1 MNPRFETLIGES
13 ALRARVSE
21 LGAAISRDYASGN
34 LLLLCILRG
43 GVVFLADLMR
53 TISIP
58 VTIDFMALSSYAP
71 GLRSSSGSVRITM
84 DAGVSIADRDV
95 LIVEDIVDSGYTIQA
110 VLELLRARHPRSLEV
125 CALLDK
131 TERREVKVPIKYI
144 GFSIPDRFV
153 VGYGL
158 DMDDRYRNL
167 PYIGIVPGE

>member
-1 MNPRFETLIGES
+1 MNPKFETLITES
-13 ALRARVSE
+13 NLRSRVAE
-21 LGAAISRDYASGN
+21 LGATISHDYADGN

-53 TISIP
+53 CISIP
-58 VTIDFMALSSYAP
+58 VTIDFMALSSYTA
-71 GLRSSSGSVRITM
+71 GARASSGTVRITM
-84 DAGVSIADRDV
+84 DASVSITDRDV
-95 LIVEDIVDSGYTIQA
+95 LIVEDIVDSGYTIKA
-110 VLELLRARHPRSLEV
+110 VLELLTARHPRSLAV

-131 TERREVKVPIKYI
+131 TERREVKVPLKYI

-158 DMDDRYRNL
+158 DMDDQYRNL